1 MAVHLLTPH
10 TLYLYTISSNQVY
23 CLIVCWALVYPGQQ
37 GINHL
42 QYLGQEAFTCKI
54 NRHYTDIIISIFWC
68 ATEFYFFVFVFV
80 FILLLFKYSCLH
92 FPLTTPHHRRH
103 PHLPPLIPP
112 HLGFVH
118 VSFIVVPEILLF
130 LF

>member
-1 MAVHLLTPH
+1 MAVYLLTPH
-10 TLYLYTISSNQVY
+10 TLYSYTIPSNQVY

-54 NRHYTDIIISIFWC
+54 NRHYTDIIISIFLVC
-68 ATEFYFFVFVFV
+68 HRILFFCFYFIVVKVQLSAF
-80 FILLLFKYSCLH
+80 S
-92 FPLTTPHHRRH
+92 PHHS
-103 PHLPPLIPP
+103 PSSQTSHLPPLIPP